1 MPHDLRPYL
10 DFATDAAWQAGRLT
24 LQYFQAAFDVE
35 WKGDDSPVTVADRG
49 AETLLRR
56 LIEARFP
63 DHAIVGE
70 EFGGAEQKDA
80 PFRWI
85 LDPID
90 GTRSFVRGVPLY
102 AVLVGLEVEG
112 EMAVGVANF
121 PALNE
126 MVAAARGEG
135 CRWNGRPCRVSPVSR
150 LADALLCFTDEPA
163 FARYGKAEA
172 WQGVAMRAHTLRG
185 WSDAYGHVLVATG
198 RAEAMFDPIM
208 NLWDCAALM
217 PILQEAGGTF
227 TDWKGTPTAYGDE
240 AISSNGHLLPEIL
253 QAMQEAGGYSPAPT
267 GTVRS
272 E

>member
-1 MPHDLRPYL
+1 MTRQHDFRPYL

-35 WKGDDSPVTVADRG
+35 WKGDESPVTVADRG
-49 AETLLRR
+49 AEQLLRR
-56 LIEARFP
+56 LIEERFP

-70 EFGGAEQKDA
+70 EFGDDHRQDA
-80 PFRWI
+80 SFRWI

-112 EMAVGVANF
+112 EMVVGVANF

-135 CRWNGRPCRVSPVSR
+135 CRWNGRACRVSSVNR
-150 LADALLCFTDEPA
+150 LADALLCFTDEPN
-163 FARYGKAEA
+163 FARHGKAEP
-172 WQGVAMRAHTLRG
+172 WQRLAGAAHTVRG
-185 WSDAYGHVLVATG
+185 WSDAYGHALVATG

-208 NLWDCAALM
+208 SVWDCAALL

-227 TDWKGTPTAYGDE
+227 TDWQGTPTVYGGE
-240 AISSNGHLLPEIL
+240 AISTNGHLLPEIL
-253 QAMQEAGGYSPAPT
+253 ASARNQGQP
-267 GTVRS
+267 
-272 E
+272 